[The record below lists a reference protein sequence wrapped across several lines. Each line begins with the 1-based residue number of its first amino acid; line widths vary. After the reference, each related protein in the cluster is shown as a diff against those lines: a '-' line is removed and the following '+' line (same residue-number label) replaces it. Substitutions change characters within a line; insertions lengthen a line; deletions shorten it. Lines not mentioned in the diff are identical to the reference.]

1 MQPYEWDSLYSDAL
15 LEPDV
20 RFRMYRIDAAI
31 EICLRCFRDIGINS
45 SRRREQQG
53 LLIALGDLRLLAHLH
68 RKYSWRQFK
77 NNV

>member
-1 MQPYEWDSLYSDAL
+1 
-15 LEPDV
+15 
-20 RFRMYRIDAAI
+20 MYRIDAAI